1 MGKSS
6 SISILQTKKGT
17 LPRVPFLLV
26 KNAILGEK
34 YDLSIASVTK
44 AKSKKLNGEF
54 RGKDYPTNVLS
65 FPLSENSGEILFQM
79 DIVKRDA
86 PNFEMP
92 LKKFFLYLLIHGC
105 LHLKGF
111 EHSSTMERE
120 EKKFLKKF
128 S

>member
-1 MGKSS
+1 MGNES

-26 KNAILGEK
+26 KNAILGKE

-44 AKSKKLNGEF
+44 AKSQKLNGSL

-65 FPLSENSGEILFQM
+65 FPLSKNSGEIIFQM

-86 PNFEMP
+86 PNFDMP
-92 LKKFFLYLLIHGC
+92 LKKFFLYLLIHAS

-111 EHSSTMERE
+111 EHSSIMEKE
-120 EKKFLKKF
+120 ERKFLKKF